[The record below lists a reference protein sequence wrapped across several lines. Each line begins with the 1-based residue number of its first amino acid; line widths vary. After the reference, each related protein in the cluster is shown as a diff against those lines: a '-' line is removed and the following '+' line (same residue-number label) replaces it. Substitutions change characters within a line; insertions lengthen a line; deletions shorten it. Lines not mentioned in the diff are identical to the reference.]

1 MNSIIVFKKEQI
13 DDFIS
18 IKKILEERF
27 KTDVI
32 SIEIVEKN
40 QKYENKFNPSYII
53 KTDTVFNTGITEKIR
68 EVISEIKP
76 EIIAF
81 PYSSDLKN
89 LAARLSSELS
99 LGILTDCNDIM
110 IENGRIC
117 ATKYAYGGSVVAK
130 LYSKSEI
137 KVITFNKM
145 MSETKENLTSIEKTL
160 KEFETEDDQ
169 RIKLLKYDKTDSF
182 VALEKAEKVIGIG
195 RGVKREDI
203 KLIEDFAKKIAA
215 AVGYSRPLIHEGI
228 RDSDYQIGITGKI
241 ISPKLYI
248 AIGISGKEYHIKGVE
263 KAKKIISIN
272 SNPDAPIKKH
282 SDYFICEDY
291 KKVLPRL
298 FE

>member
-53 KTDTVFNTGITEKIR
+53 KTDTLFNTEITKKIR
-68 EVISEIKP
+68 EIILEIKP

-81 PYSSDLKN
+81 PYGSDMKN

-110 IENGRIC
+110 MENGRIC

-145 MSETKENLTSIEKTL
+145 MNESSENEINTNKTL
-160 KEFETEDDQ
+160 KEFEIEDDKKI
-169 RIKLLKYDKTDSF
+169 RLLKYEKSDSF
-182 VALEKAEKVIGIG
+182 VLLEKAEKVIGIG
-195 RGVKREDI
+195 RGVRREDI
-203 KLIEDFAKKIAA
+203 KLIEEFAKKINASI
-215 AVGYSRPLIHEGI
+215 GYSRPLIHEGI
-228 RDSDYQIGITGKI
+228 KDSDYQIGITGKI

-272 SNPDAPIKKH
+272 TNPNAPIKKY

-291 KKVLPRL
+291 KKVISRL